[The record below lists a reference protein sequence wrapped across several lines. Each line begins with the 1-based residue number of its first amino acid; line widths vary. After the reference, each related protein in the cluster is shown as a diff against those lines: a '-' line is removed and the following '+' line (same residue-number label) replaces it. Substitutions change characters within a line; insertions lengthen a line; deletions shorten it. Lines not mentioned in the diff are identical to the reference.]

1 MEYRQNVGEEEATV
15 TSENLVREACLS
27 RDYESAQGGSI
38 TDRRRGRET
47 LFWCFPAGKGSIQP
61 WRRKLWEYQNKL

>member
-1 MEYRQNVGEEEATV
+1 M
-15 TSENLVREACLS
+15 S
-27 RDYESAQGGSI
+27 RSYESAHGGNL

-61 WRRKLWEYQNKL
+61 WRRKLWEYQNKI